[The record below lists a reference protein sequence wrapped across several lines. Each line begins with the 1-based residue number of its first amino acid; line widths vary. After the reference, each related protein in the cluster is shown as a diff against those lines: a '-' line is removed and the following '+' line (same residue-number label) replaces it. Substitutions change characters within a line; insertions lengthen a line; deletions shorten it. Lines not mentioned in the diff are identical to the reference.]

1 MNRNQVTFS
10 AYDPYRGYKSK
21 MAFKSF
27 GISIGFN
34 GGTFAPPYYQQVF
47 HRGKTLFH
55 LQAIL
60 KTVRLFPLNYFCG
73 MQKEAFANAFVC
85 DLLAKLDQVYEHALN
100 ATKLYVNHC
109 YVQLVLTTHALL
121 LLIFANLVG

>member
-1 MNRNQVTFS
+1 MILTEDINLKWLLNPLESPLASMVERLH
-10 AYDPYRGYKSK
+10 
-21 MAFKSF
+21 
-27 GISIGFN
+27 
-34 GGTFAPPYYQQVF
+34 PPYYQQVF